1 MSNIFHKIIDENTI
15 LYYLTSGNNYE
26 NFSEIYKEYILF
38 YSRKSSSG
46 FYMAKFI
53 YR

>member
-1 MSNIFHKIIDENTI
+1 MSNKFHKIIDEDTI
-15 LYYLTSGNNYE
+15 LYYLTSGNKFE

-46 FYMAKFI
+46 IYIAKFI

>member
-1 MSNIFHKIIDENTI
+1 MNNKFHKIIDKETI

-26 NFSEIYKEYILF
+26 NFSETYKEYFLF